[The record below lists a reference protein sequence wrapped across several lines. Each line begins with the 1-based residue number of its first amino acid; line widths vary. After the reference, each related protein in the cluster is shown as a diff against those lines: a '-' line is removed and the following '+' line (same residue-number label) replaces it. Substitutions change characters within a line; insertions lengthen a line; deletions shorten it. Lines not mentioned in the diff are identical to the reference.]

1 MSACLNVCMY
11 VCTCVCMFECM
22 YVCMYV
28 CSQVPVSACLYA
40 STYASIC
47 MYVGMHII
55 CMYTENKLSKNIF
68 NHTYI
73 HTYILAKGNRCREL
87 CSIAILDIAMHN
99 QLAVY
104 GFFSPGVCG
113 GVLLSLRL
121 SLEF

>member
-1 MSACLNVCMY
+1 MSACLDVCMY
-11 VCTCVCMFECM
+11 VCNE
-22 YVCMYV
+22 
-28 CSQVPVSACLYA
+28 VPVSACLYA

-47 MYVGMHII
+47 AMYVCMYVGMHII
-55 CMYTENKLSKNIF
+55 CMYTENKSSKNIF

-104 GFFSPGVCG
+104 GFFSPGVRG